1 MLRRV
6 HVHVCSMN
14 VHKNVIFI
22 GFDGKASSTTNEL
35 KIKKINLI
43 LTRFVFANNCIACKF
58 WVVTFE
64 PKVRMGSVLPVF
76 SIV

>member
-35 KIKKINLI
+35 KTQKNKLEIN
-43 LTRFVFANNCIACKF
+43 
-58 WVVTFE
+58 TFRIRE
-64 PKVRMGSVLPVF
+64 QLYCM
-76 SIV
+76 

>member
-35 KIKKINLI
+35 KIKKLEIN
-43 LTRFVFANNCIACKF
+43 
-58 WVVTFE
+58 TFRIR
-64 PKVRMGSVLPVF
+64 KQLYCMKGQNGFGASLF
-76 SIV
+76 L